1 MVTANQSEPT
11 FLPDLATLNTLPEP
25 AFIEAIGPLF
35 EGAPSFLARLAAAR
49 PFATS
54 HVLFDT
60 ARAIAHEMPDE
71 EQVELVNAHPR
82 LGAPPGTVSSMSY
95 REQGYNSATADQD
108 RARLTARFDRL
119 NEAYE
124 ERFGFRYCTYV
135 AGRPRAA
142 LLPEMK
148 AALARRRPEEL
159 ERAINAV
166 VDIARARYTQLAADA
181 AT

>member
-11 FLPDLATLNTLPEP
+11 HLPDLATLNALPAA
-25 AFIEAIGPLF
+25 AFVTAVGPLF
-35 EGAPSFLARLAAAR
+35 EDAPRFLVRLAAAR
-49 PFATS
+49 PFTS
-54 HVLFDT
+54 SHELFQQ
-60 ARAIAHEMPDE
+60 ARVIAHEMPDE

-108 RARLTARFDRL
+108 RARLTTRFNRL
-119 NEAYE
+119 NDAYE
-124 ERFGFRYCTYV
+124 GRFGFRYCVHV

-142 LLPEMK
+142 LLPEME

-159 ERAINAV
+159 ERAVNAV
-166 VDIARARYTQLAADA
+166 VDIARSRYAQLAADTA
-181 AT
+181 S

>member
-1 MVTANQSEPT
+1 MTANRSDPT
-11 FLPDLATLNTLPEP
+11 YLADLATLNALPEP

-35 EGAPSFLARLAAAR
+35 EGAPRFLARLAAAR
-49 PFATS
+49 PFPTATA
-54 HVLFDT
+54 LFER
-60 ARAIAHEMPDE
+60 ARVIAHELPEE
-71 EQVELVNAHPR
+71 EQVELVDAHPR

-124 ERFGFRYCTYV
+124 ERFGFRYCVHV

-159 ERAINAV
+159 ERALDAV
-166 VDIARARYTQLAADA
+166 VDIARARYSQLSADA
-181 AT
+181 AP